1 MQRLK
6 RGSATNARGR
16 SAAPTGGEASDRTP
30 DIEAGSAAPPAA
42 TASDSDGAAGNR
54 TDAGQ
59 EIELK
64 LAIDP
69 AEAGKLGRLPLIRE
83 SAVGRAVTRKMHSV
97 YYDTPEHDLKHA
109 GAGLRLRREGARWVQ
124 TLKSG
129 GSVEAGLHRR
139 NEVETR
145 VPAQLL
151 DYRTLA
157 ESGTSGVFTDP
168 ARRARLQPVFA
179 ADFSRT
185 LRRIE
190 PAPGTSIE
198 LALDHGAITA
208 GAASTPIS
216 EVELEIKA
224 GLPESMLDFAVALAQ
239 QVPLRL
245 EPRSKA
251 ERGYAL
257 AERKQPSPVKA
268 TTPALDPGMTPAEAL
283 RTIVFG
289 CVTQLQANESGVIA
303 AQDIEYLHQARVA
316 MRKLRSALTVFRPGF
331 PRAAF
336 EDVVRELRWLDG
348 ALGPARDWDV
358 FAVATLPRIA
368 AAFPGDPGLQS
379 LSEHTARLRTQA
391 NRSAGEALGAARY
404 TVLLLKLLGVFYRQP
419 WLAVPD
425 DGAAAARALPLATFS
440 REVLSRR
447 HRKVVKAGRR
457 LVTDGAQHESDH
469 VELHQLRIEIKKL
482 RYAAEF
488 FSSLHDRKVKPYTSA
503 LAALQELLGGLNDAA
518 TVERLCEALR
528 NAAAT
533 HETDEAIGL
542 VRGWAA
548 ASARTHLEQLP
559 AAWKR
564 FRDVDEFW

>member
-6 RGSATNARGR
+6 RGPAANTRER
-16 SAAPTGGEASDRTP
+16 SAEPTSAEVSDRPP
-30 DIEAGSAAPPAA
+30 DIDFPSTLLPAPAP
-42 TASDSDGAAGNR
+42 SDGAAGNR
-54 TDAGQ
+54 AGAGQ

-69 AEAGKLGRLPLIRE
+69 AQAGKLGRLPLIRE
-83 SAVGRAVTRKMHSV
+83 SAVGRAVTRRMHSV
-97 YYDTPEHDLKHA
+97 YYDTPEHDLKRA

-129 GSVEAGLHRR
+129 GSVEAGLHSR

-179 ADFSRT
+179 ADFTRT
-185 LRRIE
+185 LRVIQ

-198 LALDHGAITA
+198 LALDHGTITA
-208 GAASTPIS
+208 GEASTPIS
-216 EVELEIKA
+216 EVELEVA
-224 GLPESMLDFAVALAQ
+224 SGLPESMLDFAIALAQ

-268 TTPALDPGMTPAEAL
+268 TPPALDPGMTPAEAL

-289 CVTQLQANESGVIA
+289 CVTQLQANESGVVA
-303 AQDIEYLHQARVA
+303 AQDVEYLHQARVA
-316 MRKLRSALTVFRPGF
+316 MRRLRSALTVFRPGF

-336 EDVVRELRWLDG
+336 EDVVLELRWLDG

-358 FAVATLPRIA
+358 FAVSTLPRIA
-368 AAFPGDPGLQS
+368 AAFPGNPGLRS
-379 LSEHTARLRTQA
+379 LREHTARLRTQA
-391 NRSAGEALGAARY
+391 NRSAGEALGASRY

-419 WLAVPD
+419 WLAIPD
-425 DGAAAARALPLATFS
+425 DGAATARTLPIATFA
-440 REVLSRR
+440 RDVLSRR

-457 LVTDGAQHESDH
+457 LVTDGAQHECDH
-469 VELHQLRIEIKKL
+469 AQLHQLRIEIKKL

-488 FSSLHDRKVKPYTSA
+488 FSSLHERKVKPYTNA
-503 LAALQELLGGLNDAA
+503 LATLQELLGGLNDAA
-518 TVERLCEALR
+518 TVERLCEILR
-528 NAAAT
+528 NEAAA
-533 HETDEAIGL
+533 HESGEAIGL

-548 ASARTHLEQLP
+548 ASAHTHLEQLP